1 MAPNDAGRPVL
12 QGHEVVVLHR
22 GGVQRVVSLG
32 EPSCQKDDAQR
43 QNEDGVLGHQEVVKE
58 RSELAQAGSG
68 REEAA
73 VDDVPVKEDGHA
85 DQANQEVPHRQAE
98 KSRVGRFP
106 VIHSS
111 LFIRNLYLYKIE
123 SQNLER
129 GVLIVRQC
137 EALHMTCLRIQHEVE
152 SNMG

>member
-1 MAPNDAGRPVL
+1 MAPNNAGRPVL

-32 EPSCQKDDAQR
+32 EPACQKDDAQR

-58 RSELAQAGSG
+58 RRELAQAGSG

-85 DQANQEVPHRQAE
+85 DQANQQVSHRQAE

-106 VIHSS
+106 MY
-111 LFIRNLYLYKIE
+111 LF
-123 SQNLER
+123 
-129 GVLIVRQC
+129 GVL
-137 EALHMTCLRIQHEVE
+137 
-152 SNMG
+152 

>member
-12 QGHEVVVLHR
+12 QGHEFVVLHR
-22 GGVQRVVSLG
+22 GGVQGVVSLG

-106 VIHSS
+106 VIHNARLSIGPAFMVIHS
-111 LFIRNLYLYKIE
+111 
-123 SQNLER
+123 
-129 GVLIVRQC
+129 
-137 EALHMTCLRIQHEVE
+137 
-152 SNMG
+152 

>member
-1 MAPNDAGRPVL
+1 MAPNDAGRPVF
-12 QGHEVVVLHR
+12 QGYEVVVLHR

-85 DQANQEVPHRQAE
+85 HQANQEVPYRQAE

-106 VIHSS
+106 VMMLWLSIGPAFLVDFIHS
-111 LFIRNLYLYKIE
+111 
-123 SQNLER
+123 
-129 GVLIVRQC
+129 
-137 EALHMTCLRIQHEVE
+137 
-152 SNMG
+152 